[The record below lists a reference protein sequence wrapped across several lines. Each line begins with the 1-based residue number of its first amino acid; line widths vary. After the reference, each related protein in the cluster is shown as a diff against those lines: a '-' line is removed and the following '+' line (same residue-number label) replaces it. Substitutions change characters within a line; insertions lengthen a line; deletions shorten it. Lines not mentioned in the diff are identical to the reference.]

1 MTTLIKGVEMLKLN
15 KAFINE
21 LLGQSLFRLEEAYIE
36 SIKVANLKFEARGL
50 KLVFAMSQEINME

>member
-21 LLGQSLFRLEEAYIE
+21 LLGQSLFRLEEAYIGID
-36 SIKVANLKFEARGL
+36 IKLY
-50 KLVFAMSQEINME
+50 S